1 MGQDF
6 LKKEAL
12 SSESLMILKQFN
24 SLERLIF
31 RWELAEPYQIG
42 TTCCFVLNTNEN
54 LFPKMENPKARKK
67 G

>member
-1 MGQDF
+1 MV
-6 LKKEAL
+6 
-12 SSESLMILKQFN
+12 LKQFN

-42 TTCCFVLNTNEN
+42 TCCFVLNTNEN

-67 G
+67 VEIAAQPPATWLASD